1 VASPGSPAH
10 HPSGSDQARRVAL
23 WTVAALAIALT
34 VGASAQILLVVFAPE
49 QLGGAPTCRDG
60 LRGLLTSVERARGQA
75 AARVDG
81 ERASLDAFRR
91 ALAPEWSHA
100 PGIVGDCQKKR
111 DIEALAA
118 FRQLELLRYAEER
131 AVRYE
136 ALDLSLLRK
145 RAPALVG
152 SLTPR
157 QP

>member
-1 VASPGSPAH
+1 VAGLS
-10 HPSGSDQARRVAL
+10 
-23 WTVAALAIALT
+23 IALT

-49 QLGGAPTCRDG
+49 ELGGGPSCREG
-60 LRGLLTSVERARGQA
+60 LQGLLVSVDRARGQA

-91 ALAPEWSHA
+91 ALSPEWSHSPTILA
-100 PGIVGDCQKKR
+100 DCQKRR
-111 DIEALAA
+111 DREALVA